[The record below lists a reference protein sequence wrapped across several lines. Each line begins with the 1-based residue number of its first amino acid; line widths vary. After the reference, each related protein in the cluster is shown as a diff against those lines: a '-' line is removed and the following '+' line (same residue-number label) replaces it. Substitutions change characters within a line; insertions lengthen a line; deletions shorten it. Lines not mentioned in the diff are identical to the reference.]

1 MTWSRTWRRSM
12 GWGSGFESSRSPLPN
27 DPPRFPHLFWKV
39 RENANENT
47 AESRMKSELFAS
59 CLGEKNIFGMETQKP
74 ADTARCLPIFLSSLF
89 TLYYSLFPTLLWAS
103 SAHPLVS
110 PGGPLVLR
118 AFIYP
123 PPGLRCRVGRFAVE
137 RHWRSLTPS
146 HAPTSPEGDN
156 LPAWE
161 GDGFI

>member
-1 MTWSRTWRRSM
+1 ME
-12 GWGSGFESSRSPLPN
+12 WGSGFESFRFSLQNGPL
-27 DPPRFPHLFWKV
+27 RFPNLFWKV

-47 AESRMKSELFAS
+47 AESRMKSELFTS
-59 CLGEKNIFGMETQKP
+59 RLGEKNIFGMETQKP
-74 ADTARCLPIFLSSLF
+74 ADTARCLPIFTSYFF

-123 PPGLRCRVGRFAVE
+123 PPGLRCRVGRFAEE
-137 RHWRSLTPS
+137 RHRRSLTPS
-146 HAPTSPEGDN
+146 RKANG
-156 LPAWE
+156 
-161 GDGFI
+161 I